1 MSKSTSG
8 QPRLAES
15 VTPSSGR
22 TTLSDIR
29 KKAVEFIEE
38 FLQPLSTRIIKLE
51 KIDEQ
56 WHLLAEVYEESAF
69 IKQLGLK
76 TEVKDRNVYRIMIG
90 PDLEIAEF
98 EKIDD

>member
-8 QPRLAES
+8 QPQSSES
-15 VTPSSGR
+15 VPPSSGR
-22 TTLSDIR
+22 TNLSDIR

-51 KIDEQ
+51 KIDDQ
-56 WHLLAEVYEESAF
+56 WNLLAEVYEESAF